1 MRMLEGKKGLILG
14 IANEHSIAWACAQAM
29 HQAGAQLGATWQ
41 TDKSRSYV
49 EPLLDSLPMQIKQAL
64 DVSDDA
70 QWQSLFE
77 TVAERWG
84 QLDFLIH
91 SIAFAPQKDLHGRVL
106 DCSREGFS
114 QAMDISCHSFIR
126 AAQWAAPLMKQGG
139 SLMAMS
145 YLGSE
150 RVVPN
155 YGLMGP
161 VKAALEATVRYLAAE
176 LGPAGIRVNSVS
188 PGAIAT
194 RAASGL
200 QDFDALVQ
208 DYAQRAPI
216 PGVLSSQDIA
226 PLCVFL
232 ASDGARAMSG
242 TTLYVDGGYHILS

>member
-1 MRMLEGKKGLILG
+1 
-14 IANEHSIAWACAQAM
+14 
-29 HQAGAQLGATWQ
+29 
-41 TDKSRSYV
+41 
-49 EPLLDSLPMQIKQAL
+49 
-64 DVSDDA
+64 
-70 QWQSLFE
+70 
-77 TVAERWG
+77 
-84 QLDFLIH
+84 
-91 SIAFAPQKDLHGRVL
+91 
-106 DCSREGFS
+106 
-114 QAMDISCHSFIR
+114 
-126 AAQWAAPLMKQGG
+126 
-139 SLMAMS
+139 MS

-176 LGPAGIRVNSVS
+176 LGPTGIRVNSVS